1 MNEIFNKIKYYSLF
15 PYLDESINYVN
26 SLKITI
32 DDILTSPFFEK
43 VRLNGEKK
51 IIDVINN
58 KFKKGIYDNED
69 DILIELLSY
78 PYIKILLSCTNNLK
92 LIRKYIYFESLSSIN
107 FIKKSSYFTIEKL
120 ISFSIN
126 LHLNI
131 KIKNDNLLS
140 IYFYD
145 YIKYSINFRDVS
157 WKLINQ
163 NIEKGY
169 VIIDIKNYYR
179 FLQEVIFH
187 KIEKSFSFKIPNH
200 LKVICIQQ
208 TKNINDYYNN
218 YLNNNENI
226 SIYNNINIIDIKKFP
241 NCISNAILQINNGI
255 NISHS
260 MRFAL
265 VTFLYSIGMKKEDIL
280 KFFFSSPD
288 FNIDQVKY
296 QINHIIDRNY
306 KCPSCSTMRTY
317 GNCNNIC
324 QINSINSTPI
334 IVYYNKV
341 KNK

>member
-126 LHLNI
+126 P
-131 KIKNDNLLS
+131 
-140 IYFYD
+140 
-145 YIKYSINFRDVS
+145 VS
-157 WKLINQ
+157 
-163 NIEKGY
+163 
-169 VIIDIKNYYR
+169 R
-179 FLQEVIFH
+179 
-187 KIEKSFSFKIPNH
+187 
-200 LKVICIQQ
+200 
-208 TKNINDYYNN
+208 
-218 YLNNNENI
+218 
-226 SIYNNINIIDIKKFP
+226 
-241 NCISNAILQINNGI
+241 
-255 NISHS
+255 
-260 MRFAL
+260 
-265 VTFLYSIGMKKEDIL
+265 
-280 KFFFSSPD
+280 
-288 FNIDQVKY
+288 
-296 QINHIIDRNY
+296 
-306 KCPSCSTMRTY
+306 
-317 GNCNNIC
+317 
-324 QINSINSTPI
+324 
-334 IVYYNKV
+334 
-341 KNK
+341 